1 MKISKKR
8 KIYLI
13 SPNKIKKKF
22 YKDLDDVLSLNK
34 VAYFQ
39 LRLKNI
45 SKKKIIYIG
54 KKVLKICRKYRVN
67 FIINDN
73 PNIAKSI
80 NSDGCHLGQ
89 LDKHILIA
97 RKIILNKIIGITCH
111 NSKKL
116 VLQAIKNNADYIAL
130 GAFYESETK
139 KTKHKADLKLIT
151 EVKKMT
157 NIPIVAIGGINLKNY
172 KNLLLHK
179 ANFLAISSYIW
190 KNKNLTPKQA
200 MELLKI

>member
-8 KIYLI
+8 KIYLV
-13 SPNKIKKKF
+13 SPNKIKNKF
-22 YKDLDDVLSLNK
+22 YKDLEDVLSLNK
-34 VAYFQ
+34 VEYFQ

-45 SKKKIIYIG
+45 SRKKIIYIG
-54 KKVLKICRKYRVN
+54 KKILKICKKYRVN
-67 FIINDN
+67 FIINDD
-73 PNIAKSI
+73 PIIAKSI

-89 LDKHILIA
+89 SDKNILAA

-116 VLQAIKNNADYIAL
+116 VKQAIKNNADYIAL

-139 KTKHKADLKLIT
+139 KTKYRANLKLIN

-190 KNKNLTPKQA
+190 KNKNFTPKQA
-200 MELLKI
+200 MELLNI

>member
-8 KIYLI
+8 KIYLV
-13 SPNKIKKKF
+13 SPNKIKNKF
-22 YKDLDDVLSLNK
+22 YKDLEDVLSLNK
-34 VAYFQ
+34 VEFFQ

-45 SKKKIIYIG
+45 SRKKIIYIG
-54 KKVLKICRKYRVN
+54 KKILKICKKYRVN
-67 FIINDN
+67 FIINDD
-73 PNIAKSI
+73 PIIAKSI

-89 LDKHILIA
+89 SDKNILAA

-116 VLQAIKNNADYIAL
+116 VKQAIKNNADYIAL
-130 GAFYESETK
+130 GAFYKSETK
-139 KTKHKADLKLIT
+139 KTNYKANLKLIT

-157 NIPIVAIGGINLKNY
+157 NIPIVVIGGINLKNY
-172 KNLLLHK
+172 KNLLLHN

-190 KNKNLTPKQA
+190 KNKNFTPKRA

>member
-13 SPNKIKKKF
+13 SPNKIKNKF
-22 YKDLDDVLSLNK
+22 YKDLEDVLSLNK
-34 VAYFQ
+34 VEFFQ

-45 SKKKIIYIG
+45 NSKKIIYIG
-54 KKVLKICRKYRVN
+54 KKILKICKKYRVN
-67 FIINDN
+67 FIINDD

-89 LDKHILIA
+89 FDKNILAA

-116 VLQAIKNNADYIAL
+116 VKQAIKNNADYIAL
-130 GAFYESETK
+130 GAFYKSETK
-139 KTKHKADLKLIT
+139 KTNYKANLKLIT

-157 NIPIVAIGGINLKNY
+157 NIPIVVIGGINLKNY
-172 KNLLLHK
+172 KNLLLHN

-190 KNKNLTPKQA
+190 KNKNFTPKRA

>member
-8 KIYLI
+8 KIYLV
-13 SPNKIKKKF
+13 SPNKIKNKF
-22 YKDLDDVLSLNK
+22 YKDLEDVLSLNK
-34 VAYFQ
+34 VEFFQ

-45 SKKKIIYIG
+45 SRKKIIYIG
-54 KKVLKICRKYRVN
+54 KKILKICKKYRVN
-67 FIINDN
+67 FIINDD
-73 PNIAKSI
+73 PIIAKSI

-89 LDKHILIA
+89 SDKNILAA

-116 VLQAIKNNADYIAL
+116 VKQAIKNNADYIAL
-130 GAFYESETK
+130 GAFYKSETK
-139 KTKHKADLKLIT
+139 KTNYKANLKLIT

-157 NIPIVAIGGINLKNY
+157 NIPIVVIGGINLKNY
-172 KNLLLHK
+172 KNLLLHN

-190 KNKNLTPKQA
+190 KNKNFTPKQA

>member
-22 YKDLDDVLSLNK
+22 YKDLEDVLSLNK

-45 SKKKIIYIG
+45 SKKKIIFIG
-54 KKVLKICRKYRVN
+54 KKVLKICRKYRVK

-89 LDKHILIA
+89 FDKNILAA

-116 VLQAIKNNADYIAL
+116 VEEAIKNNADYIAL
-130 GAFYESETK
+130 GAFYKSETK
-139 KTKHKADLKLIT
+139 KTKFKANLKLIT

-172 KNLLLHK
+172 KNLLLHN

-190 KNKNLTPKQA
+190 KNKNFTPKRA

>member
-1 MKISKKR
+1 MRIINKR

-13 SPNKIKKKF
+13 SPNEIKNKF
-22 YKDLDDVLSLNK
+22 YKDLEDVLSLNK
-34 VAYFQ
+34 VEFFQ

-45 SKKKIIYIG
+45 NSKKIIYIG
-54 KKVLKICRKYRVN
+54 KKILKICKKYRVN
-67 FIINDN
+67 FIINDD
-73 PNIAKSI
+73 PIIAKSI

-89 LDKHILIA
+89 SDKNILAA

-116 VLQAIKNNADYIAL
+116 VKQAIKNNADYIAL
-130 GAFYESETK
+130 GAFYKSETK
-139 KTKHKADLKLIT
+139 KTNYKANLKLIT

-157 NIPIVAIGGINLKNY
+157 NIPIVVIGGINLKNY
-172 KNLLLHK
+172 KNLLLHN

-190 KNKNLTPKQA
+190 KNKNFTPKQA

>member
-13 SPNKIKKKF
+13 SPNKIKNKF
-22 YKDLDDVLSLNK
+22 YKDLEDVLSLNK
-34 VAYFQ
+34 VEFFQ

-45 SKKKIIYIG
+45 SRKKIIYIG
-54 KKVLKICRKYRVN
+54 KKILKICKKYRVN
-67 FIINDN
+67 FIINDD
-73 PNIAKSI
+73 PIIAKSI

-89 LDKHILIA
+89 SDKNILAA

-116 VLQAIKNNADYIAL
+116 VKQAIKNNADYIAL
-130 GAFYESETK
+130 GAFYKSETK
-139 KTKHKADLKLIT
+139 KTNNKANLKLIT

-157 NIPIVAIGGINLKNY
+157 NIPIVVIGGINLKNY
-172 KNLLLHK
+172 KNLLLHN

-190 KNKNLTPKQA
+190 KNKNFTPKQA